1 MADGKVKINLS
12 IAGRSYPMTIVAADE
27 VLYREAAK
35 RLNEK
40 ISDYSK
46 LANLDI
52 QDRIALAALRYSILT
67 LHAEHSST
75 LGDDDIEELHA
86 IEERIR
92 RYVKR

>member
-1 MADGKVKINLS
+1 MADGKIKINLS
-12 IAGRSYPMTIVAADE
+12 IAGRSYPMTIVATEE

-35 RLNEK
+35 RLNDK
-40 ISDYSK
+40 ITDYSK

-67 LHAEHSST
+67 LYSEHSTS
-75 LGDDDIEELHA
+75 LGDDDVEELRV

-92 RYVKR
+92 RYVK

>member
-75 LGDDDIEELHA
+75 LGDDDVEELHA